1 MVNEEKKISTLPKF
15 LVGPA
20 LHRPAEPGLHPEEQ
34 LQGARPA
41 HALHNHGG
49 QCKSYTKTFFVNN
62 INYIIGNKHDN
73 RHKKKFIQTKKNN
86 AEWPG

>member
-34 LQGARPA
+34 LQGAWPA
-41 HALHNHGG
+41 HALYNHGG
-49 QCKSYTKTFFVNN
+49 
-62 INYIIGNKHDN
+62 
-73 RHKKKFIQTKKNN
+73 
-86 AEWPG
+86 